1 MQAGETSMI
10 VAAQEIKEVARLLEV
25 PSGGDNGGEPAPARV
40 IRNTGGS
47 GGGGGQDMNRAF
59 STYSED
65 DGCAD
70 SLYTQDLSR

>member
-1 MQAGETSMI
+1 MN
-10 VAAQEIKEVARLLEV
+10 VAAHEITEVARLLEA
-25 PSGGDNGGEPAPARV
+25 PSGGDSGREPAPARMDSHME
-40 IRNTGGS
+40 GAG
-47 GGGGGQDMNRAF
+47 GGGGGQSITRVF